1 MFCTAVLPHA
11 RKIENTFNQAPPS
24 LPPLAVGRR
33 SLGRR
38 IRLPAV
44 LLRWLVGIRR
54 RLELDALLLLTIVS
68 IVLVELLARA
78 LWVNGRGCAVLRRW
92 RLVLVRRCGSG
103 SHPTGTSE
111 RWNSIA
117 TATAR
122 VTSKKKQ
129 GQDEDDNNDSGKD
142 PSSPIVPPRAI
153 VANAYTSA
161 IWVITIA
168 TPELSRVERGCFL
181 EWCHLICSVCHSSIL
196 CPCS

>member
-1 MFCTAVLPHA
+1 MFCTAVLPRA
-11 RKIENTFNQAPPS
+11 RKVETTFNQAPPS
-24 LPPLAVGRR
+24 LSLLAVGRR

-78 LWVNGRGCAVLRRW
+78 LRVNRRGCGVLRRW
-92 RLVLVRRCGSG
+92 RLVLVRRRGSR
-103 SHPTGTSE
+103 SHPTGTPE
-111 RWNSIA
+111 RCDSIA

-129 GQDEDDNNDSGKD
+129 GQDEDDDNDSGKD
-142 PSSPIVPPRAI
+142 PSSPIVPSRST
-153 VANAYTSA
+153 VANASTSA
-161 IWVITIA
+161 T
-168 TPELSRVERGCFL
+168 
-181 EWCHLICSVCHSSIL
+181 
-196 CPCS
+196 